1 MNTKQ
6 LQLAFENWFWS
17 LSTQEGEGGTNGV
30 IAVSLVVLDRLKT
43 DYDLDFSKHL
53 SDDGMQVKGASG
65 EKTQKILARFGETR
79 PFLVEGGRTS
89 RGSPRGIQKLLEF
102 LKIHE
107 LETLT
112 IEQRAE
118 ILNQFQAFIVERVKD
133 FHNRKKI
140 KIVFNSTMSSA
151 QLISSILNLA
161 KIEKKWGAVAQ
172 HLVGAKLQLRF
183 PDFEITN
190 EHVSASD
197 ESTSRKG
204 DFMVQNTVF
213 HVTVAPGEKV
223 IEKCRANISE
233 GYRVYLLVPTER
245 LGMILS
251 QVQDTFDGKVQLVSI
266 ENFISQNVDE
276 IGEFGD
282 KGITKSLIDLLHLYN
297 ERVDAVERDKSFMIE
312 IPNNLT
318 KLGNG

>member
-30 IAVSLVVLDRLKT
+30 IAVSIVVLDRLKT

-65 EKTQKILARFGETR
+65 ENTQKILARFGEIR

-89 RGSPRGIQKLLEF
+89 RGSPRRIQKLLEF

-112 IEQRAE
+112 LEQRAE
-118 ILNQFQAFIVERVKD
+118 IFNQFQVFLVDRVKD

-140 KIVFNSTMSSA
+140 KIVFNSTMSSVQVIA
-151 QLISSILNLA
+151 SILNLA

-204 DFMVQNTVF
+204 DFMVQSTVF

-223 IEKCRANISE
+223 IEKCRSNINE
-233 GYRVYLLVPTER
+233 GYRVYLLVPAER

-251 QVQDTFDGKVQLVSI
+251 QIQDTFEGKVQLVSI

-282 KGITKSLIDLLHLYN
+282 KGITRGLIDLLHLYN
-297 ERVDAVERDKSFMIE
+297 QRVDAVERDKSFMIE